1 MKFPHAVIKL
11 DKFIKLTI
19 ELIRISM
26 RDDFMRIIDFFPCG
40 DFKILINFPNFQSR
54 KKKSIHSFT
63 YNI

>member
-19 ELIRISM
+19 ELIRISL
-26 RDDFMRIIDFFPCG
+26 RDDFMRIIDFFPAG
-40 DFKILINFPNFQSR
+40 ILRLINFPNFQSR